1 MLLHQLMVGL
11 LVLTVAQFCLVC
23 LFLPSESVRPP
34 AMLRL
39 EDDVERLKAALGIAA
54 GFVSSAVNIGPA
66 LLPSIVLAPLSA
78 RHGDTLVL
86 VLAGLAA
93 LTAVA
98 FLGLAAS
105 TTRSSRTLLPN
116 DENRDMRADEAH
128 ERHRQATSTNES
140 NSKLLPMTTAT
151 D

>member
-11 LVLTVAQFCLVC
+11 LVLTVAQFCLVW

-39 EDDVERLKAALGIAA
+39 EDDVERLKAALANGA
-54 GFVSSAVNIGPA
+54 GRVY
-66 LLPSIVLAPLSA
+66 
-78 RHGDTLVL
+78 
-86 VLAGLAA
+86 
-93 LTAVA
+93 
-98 FLGLAAS
+98 AS
-105 TTRSSRTLLPN
+105 ETVLPN

-128 ERHRQATSTNES
+128 ERHRQATSTND
-140 NSKLLPMTTAT
+140 SKLLPMTPVT

>member
-11 LVLTVAQFCLVC
+11 LVLTVAQFCLVW

-34 AMLRL
+34 AML
-39 EDDVERLKAALGIAA
+39 
-54 GFVSSAVNIGPA
+54 
-66 LLPSIVLAPLSA
+66 
-78 RHGDTLVL
+78 
-86 VLAGLAA
+86 LAA

-128 ERHRQATSTNES
+128 ERHRQATSTND
-140 NSKLLPMTTAT
+140 SKLLPMTPVT